1 MYDTVARTGAVYL
14 LTYAEQVVADVM
26 KEAENFF
33 HDRLEQLAKCGVSVS
48 DKVILDPGFGFG
60 KTLEQHYTMLANM
73 SDLKKFG
80 LPILAGLSR
89 KSMAFKL
96 LGITPEEA
104 LNATTVMNTIAL
116 ERGADWLRVH
126 DVLEAAEAV
135 KIVNAVNEN
144 K

>member
-1 MYDTVARTGAVYL
+1 M
-14 LTYAEQVVADVM
+14 
-26 KEAENFF
+26 
-33 HDRLEQLAKCGVSVS
+33 
-48 DKVILDPGFGFG
+48 
-60 KTLEQHYTMLANM
+60 EQHYTMLANM

-135 KIVNAVNEN
+135 KIVNAVKEN